1 MRSPPFIVTISE
13 MAVPFGFSVGDFLA
27 VCKVIGQVAVELR
40 EVRVQAN
47 IILGLRS
54 RLLLRC

>member
-1 MRSPPFIVTISE
+1 VAISE
-13 MAVPFGFSVGDFLA
+13 MAVPFGFSVGDFL
-27 VCKVIGQVAVELR
+27 VVSKLIRQVVVELR
-40 EVRVQAN
+40 EVRAQAN